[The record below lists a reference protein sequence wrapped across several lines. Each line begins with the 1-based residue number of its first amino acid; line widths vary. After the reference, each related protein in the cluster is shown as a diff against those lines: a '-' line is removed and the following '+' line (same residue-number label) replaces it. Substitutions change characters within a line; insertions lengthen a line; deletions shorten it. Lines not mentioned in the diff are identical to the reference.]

1 MYKIHSKEYKEYVVK
16 LVEEEGRKITD
27 VAYELEI
34 PYSTLSKWVSAHRR
48 NKKVSVTEEKYVTPS
63 ELKKIE
69 NNYEKKMRELEEE
82 NEILKKA
89 MRIFTKNPE

>member
-1 MYKIHSKEYKEYVVK
+1 M
-16 LVEEEGRKITD
+16 EEEGRKITD